1 MPDIIDDANNTADL
15 FLSAAL
21 QNQKHGA
28 SKETSGIGVCLNCG
42 ADVEGD
48 RRWCDHECR
57 DQWQAD
63 QVRKQRL

>member
-15 FLSAAL
+15 FLRVEL
-21 QNQKHGA
+21 QNRKHTA
-28 SKETSGIGVCLNCG
+28 IKAPDGIGVCLNCG

-63 QVRKQRL
+63 QARKQRL